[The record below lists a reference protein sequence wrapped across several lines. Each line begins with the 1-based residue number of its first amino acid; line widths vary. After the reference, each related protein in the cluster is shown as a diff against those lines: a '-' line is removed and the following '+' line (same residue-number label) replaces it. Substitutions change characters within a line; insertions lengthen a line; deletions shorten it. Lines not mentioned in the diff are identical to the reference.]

1 MNPVNPVSRTLLASL
16 LSLSMASA
24 SMLAHGQTVDRSMIP
39 LGTLEEV
46 AAFEGPGP
54 SGIVVTPQGR
64 TFVGFP
70 RHAIDH
76 RGMTLGELVD
86 GKLQPY
92 PSAEISLPSA
102 LSDAQRLVSVHGMTL
117 DSQGR
122 LWLIDD
128 GKQAGHEGI
137 APGAAKVVGI
147 DLQSNKVFASIELKA
162 ALRQDSHMNDLRIDL
177 THGSKGT
184 AYVADSS
191 FKEDPALVV
200 VDLASGQQR
209 RVLAQDASIQAQPD
223 FVTQLDGVPMRYQGN
238 NTPFPHGGVDSL
250 ALTADG
256 ARLYYSPLTSRH
268 LWSLPTAALAD
279 FTQSDQQ
286 LAAKIKDEGEKVMTD
301 GMDID
306 RQGRLY
312 LTDAEHHQILR
323 RWPDGHLQ
331 VVLRDP
337 RLVWPDG
344 LFVTADSVYVTLG
357 QWDRLGKGFD
367 TRKPPY
373 LLIRTPINDTPR
385 FNAQPD

>member
-1 MNPVNPVSRTLLASL
+1 MNNPSWKPLCLSL
-16 LSLSMASA
+16 LMA
-24 SMLAHGQTVDRSMIP
+24 LAPLTAHAETLDRSLIP
-39 LGTLEEV
+39 VGTLQEV
-46 AAFEGPGP
+46 AAFDGPGP

-76 RGMTLGELVD
+76 TGMTLGELVD

-92 PSAEISLPSA
+92 PSPQVSKPSS
-102 LSDAQRLVSVHGMTL
+102 LSDAQRLISVHGMTL
-117 DSQGR
+117 DSRGR

-128 GKQAGHEGI
+128 GKRAGHDGI

-147 DLQSNKVFASIELKA
+147 DLTSNTIVSSIVLKD

-177 THGSKGT
+177 SHGAQGT
-184 AYVADSS
+184 AFVADSS
-191 FKEDPALVV
+191 FGESPALVV
-200 VDLASGQQR
+200 VDLATGKQR
-209 RVLAQDASIQAQPD
+209 RVLANDPSVLPQKD
-223 FVTQLDGVPMRYQGN
+223 FVTQLDGTPMRYQGAK
-238 NTPFPHGGVDSL
+238 TAFPHGGVDSL
-250 ALTADG
+250 ALTPDNT
-256 ARLYYSPLTSRH
+256 RLYYSPLTSRH

-279 FTQSDQQ
+279 FSLDDKQ
-286 LAAKIKDEGEKVMTD
+286 LAQQIRDEGEKVMTD

-323 RWPDGHLQ
+323 RWPDGHFD

-344 LFVTADSVYVTLG
+344 LFVAGNSVYVTLG
-357 QWDRLGKGFD
+357 QWDRLGKSFD
-367 TRKPPY
+367 TREPPY
-373 LLIRTPINDTPR
+373 LLIRTPIDSTPH
-385 FNAQPD
+385 FNAQPQPAQ